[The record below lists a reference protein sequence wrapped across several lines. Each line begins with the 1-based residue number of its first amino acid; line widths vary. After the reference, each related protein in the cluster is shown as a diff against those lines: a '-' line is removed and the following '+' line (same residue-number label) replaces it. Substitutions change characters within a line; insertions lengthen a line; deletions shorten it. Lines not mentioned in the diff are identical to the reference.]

1 VRFLAVPIDQAEG
14 RILGHN
20 VVGADGRRLLR
31 KGRPLDVRDLE
42 LLASLGRR
50 SVYVAWLEEDDV
62 AEDEAARRVTA
73 AVAGRGVELKGPST
87 GRVNVVAATL
97 GVLRVNVAGL
107 DRLNEHSGVT
117 LATLRRDVAV
127 RRGRVVGT
135 TKILP
140 YAVPRATVEEAE
152 RIGREVGPLLWLDE
166 LRPRRVGLVVSSS
179 AQGGERTVVG
189 FATALRARLS
199 ALGAELERVDHAPL
213 EEDGG
218 EERLAATIADHGRAG
233 LELIVLA
240 GETAIQ
246 DSDDIAPRAL
256 RRAGGE
262 VVCFGAPVDPGNL
275 LMLGY
280 LDGIPVLGAPGC
292 ARSPKL
298 NIVDLLLPRLLVG
311 DRIERADIARLG
323 HGGLLE
329 DVPERPMPRE
339 RAVDGGIAA
348 RPAAESLTRRE

>member
-1 VRFLAVPIDQAEG
+1 MRFLSVPIEQAEG

-31 KGRPLDVRDLE
+31 KGRPLGAADLE
-42 LLASLGRR
+42 LLTSLGRR
-50 SVYVAWLEEDDV
+50 SVYVAWLDADDV
-62 AEDEAARRVTA
+62 GEDEAARRVTA
-73 AVAGRGVELKGPST
+73 AVAGRGVKLRGPST
-87 GRVNVVAATL
+87 GRVNVVAAAL
-97 GVLRVNVAGL
+97 GVLRVDIGGL
-107 DRLNEHSGVT
+107 DRLNQCEGIT
-117 LATLRRDVAV
+117 LATLRSDTAV
-127 RRGRVVGT
+127 RAGKVIGT

-140 YAVPRATVEEAE
+140 YAVPRASVEEAE
-152 RIGREVGPLLWLDE
+152 RIGRDSGPLLWLDE
-166 LRPRRVGLVVSSS
+166 LPARRVGLVVSTSS
-179 AQGGERTVVG
+179 QGGGATVES
-189 FATALRARLS
+189 FANALRERLS
-199 ALGAELERVDHAPL
+199 ALGSELERVDHAPL

-218 EERLAATIADHGRAG
+218 EEGLAATLSRHRSAG

-246 DSDDIAPRAL
+246 DHEDIAPRAL

-280 LDGIPVLGAPGC
+280 LGSIPVLGAPGC

-298 NIVDLLLPRLLVG
+298 NIVDLVLPRLLLG
-311 DRIERADIARLG
+311 ERLGRAEITKLG

-339 RAVDGGIAA
+339 KAV
-348 RPAAESLTRRE
+348 